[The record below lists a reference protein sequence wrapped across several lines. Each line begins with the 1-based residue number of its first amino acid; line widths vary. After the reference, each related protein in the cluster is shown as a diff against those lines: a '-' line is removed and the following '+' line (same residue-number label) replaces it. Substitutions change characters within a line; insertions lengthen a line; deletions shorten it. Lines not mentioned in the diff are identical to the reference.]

1 MFFYRGKYNT
11 NIFLNFFKL
20 FKIFWFTNRQKKDPL
35 ETRGLAMVVESD
47 RLRKTTHSSLGLPLV
62 ERHQVAPM
70 LVVLSKNESVSN
82 SGGTISVHSECDI
95 VCLWSLHTSLIC
107 GQIGYLSINISLFL
121 VIWRFLFHFLYF
133 AFFNSLFISPK
144 QIHFSLQCNI

>member
-1 MFFYRGKYNT
+1 VFFYRGKYNT
-11 NIFLNFFKL
+11 NIFLNYLKFFGSQ
-20 FKIFWFTNRQKKDPL
+20 IGKKDPL

-82 SGGTISVHSECDI
+82 SGGAISVHSERDI
-95 VCLWSLHTSLIC
+95 VCLWSLHTS
-107 GQIGYLSINISLFL
+107 
-121 VIWRFLFHFLYF
+121 
-133 AFFNSLFISPK
+133 
-144 QIHFSLQCNI
+144 